1 MIIVKDLGTRLFAGS
16 KRRFAILKC
25 EFCNKEFEGNIA
37 RAKSISCGCRTDL
50 KAHFKH
56 NYSKTRQYQ
65 VWADMKD
72 RCNNVKNS
80 RYYLYG
86 GRGITYDTKWEKFE
100 GFWEDMQDGYE
111 DDLTIDRID
120 SDKGYYKNN
129 CRWVTKQAQTTNRHK
144 IGTFKVREDS
154 TYYRKLHRDKVAEFR
169 EVYKSLKRGEKSKY
183 IQQISIDTGMSKHT
197 LKIYFGR
204 KK

>member
-50 KAHFKH
+50 KAHIKH
-56 NYSKTRQYQ
+56 NQARTRQYQ
-65 VWADMKD
+65 IWADMKD
-72 RCNNVKNS
+72 RCNNQNNPS
-80 RYYLYG
+80 YYLYG
-86 GRGITYDTKWEKFE
+86 GRGITYDSKWATFE
-100 GFWEDMQDGYE
+100 GFWKDMQDGYA

-120 SDKGYYKNN
+120 NNKGYFKSN
-129 CRWVTKQAQTTNRHK
+129 CRWVTKQSQAKNRHD

-154 TYYRKLHRDKVAEFR
+154 TYFRKVHRDKIAEFR
-169 EVYKSLKRGEKSKY
+169 IIYKALKKGDKSNY
-183 IQQISIDTGMSKHT
+183 IKKLHLDTGLSMNT
-197 LKIYFGR
+197 LKIYLGR
-204 KK
+204 GK